1 MTRRIQ
7 NDFEHF
13 LWTIVC
19 RCFSLAPPVY
29 CNLAFYPTCLVLA
42 MGGIS
47 LGKGVESSGLLSVTD
62 VMIRHLIQDL
72 SLYEVVLVL
81 STVVLAC
88 KYRPV
93 VYVC

>member
-1 MTRRIQ
+1 
-7 NDFEHF
+7 
-13 LWTIVC
+13 
-19 RCFSLAPPVY
+19 
-29 CNLAFYPTCLVLA
+29 